1 MNTFLYT
8 LYGYMVRV
16 YGGVMA
22 LTAERMPRHPHRVAV
37 GVVRVLLAA
46 AVVLLPALQCPPAA
60 RDTALTAPVLH
71 IPATAGVHGA
81 AAQPGALIAAAGDG
95 DHHLCALLTAGTT
108 VVAAAADAVHG
119 WGTVPAAAMF
129 LVATAAMLWS
139 HSTRGPPGRAAIWF
153 LRSGRDRLQHF
164 CVMRR

>member
-1 MNTFLYT
+1 MSLP
-8 LYGYMVRV
+8 G
-16 YGGVMA
+16 
-22 LTAERMPRHPHRVAV
+22 EHMPRHPRRVAI

-46 AVVLLPALQCPPAA
+46 AVVLVPALQCPPAA
-60 RDTALTAPVLH
+60 RDTAVTAPVLH
-71 IPATAGVHGA
+71 IPATAGVHTA
-81 AAQPGALIAAAGDG
+81 AAQLGARIAAATDG
-95 DHHLCALLTAGTT
+95 DHHRCALLTAGTT
-108 VVAAAADAVHG
+108 VVAAATDAVHG

-139 HSTRGPPGRAAIWF
+139 HGTRGPPGRPAIWF

>member
-1 MNTFLYT
+1 
-8 LYGYMVRV
+8 MVRV

-22 LTAERMPRHPHRVAV
+22 LTGDRTPRHPHWVAI

-46 AVVLLPALQCPPAA
+46 AVVLVPALQCPPAA
-60 RDTALTAPVLH
+60 PDTAITAPVRH
-71 IPATAGVHGA
+71 VPATAGVHGA
-81 AAQPGALIAAAGDG
+81 AAQLGALIAVAGDG
-95 DHHLCALLTAGTT
+95 DHHRCALLTAATT

-139 HSTRGPPGRAAIWF
+139 HSTRGPPRRAAIWF
-153 LRSGRDRLQHF
+153 LRRGRDRLQHF